1 MVILDQNPPATPVT
15 LHAAN
20 YALTSVLNDDAH
32 GAASEGI
39 CAGVD
44 RVGQDVMDG
53 WIYRR
58 SPNDPIGRITNRQCG
73 KWNLLLPE
81 PHQNLPDRL
90 QLVEL
95 PEYEGDRFLNSPIG
109 ALLDFVEP

>member
-1 MVILDQNPPATPVT
+1 MVILDQNIPVPPVT

-32 GAASEGI
+32 GSASEGI
-39 CAGVD
+39 CTRVD
-44 RVGQDVMDG
+44 RVSQHVMDG

-58 SPNDPIGRITNRQCG
+58 SPNDAIRRVANRQYG

-81 PHQNLPDRL
+81 PHQDLPDRHT
-90 QLVEL
+90 
-95 PEYEGDRFLNSPIG
+95 
-109 ALLDFVEP
+109 